1 VVACRP
7 GQSPRCA
14 RSPCVSLQKQMP
26 VDISLVGPRWAT
38 LILGGGHGAWVLGL
52 QVSRSGPV
60 WRHPEAWVAESRAVE
75 PEYVFVYRACC
86 ALLGAAVVALQLYA
100 RGTAVL
106 KYFTVLTWCCMTLYF
121 LLAATATLRY
131 LGRVNAAAAAR
142 KEGDAKGRPKP
153 PKDMSRLGFAVT
165 ALFNMLG
172 CSTLNVTLT
181 TWLLLWPMLRN
192 HADPEVT
199 RVAKQLLFNW
209 TSNLQ
214 HGGNL
219 GLLLAD
225 AVLTDVPLS
234 PSLFFGVQS
243 LYSAAYTFFVMW
255 FRQRHGWWIYVFLD
269 HELPHARWTFAVF
282 FVVHWVF
289 YGLFA
294 GAVVYLRRLLR
305 RSDKTD

>member
-1 VVACRP
+1 
-7 GQSPRCA
+7 
-14 RSPCVSLQKQMP
+14 M
-26 VDISLVGPRWAT
+26 
-38 LILGGGHGAWVLGL
+38 
-52 QVSRSGPV
+52 
-60 WRHPEAWVAESRAVE
+60 
-75 PEYVFVYRACC
+75 
-86 ALLGAAVVALQLYA
+86 VALQLYA

-269 HELPHARWTFAVF
+269 HELPHARVSGVQAVAQ
-282 FVVHWVF
+282 HPPKR
-289 YGLFA
+289 
-294 GAVVYLRRLLR
+294 GAQCSRTPLHPRCAAVDVRRLLR
-305 RSDKTD
+305 RPLGVLRTFRGGGGLPSAPPPPLRQDRLSRAPPVPGSAQVFSLSSTACGCDAP